1 MTRLSLLCQPLD
13 NLLGG
18 GLENKSIT
26 EFYGEAGTGKTNI
39 CLQAARECAKAGK
52 KVGYIDS
59 EGVSIE
65 RLQQLCSDN
74 DYNEKEILDNI
85 LIFSPTT
92 QEDQEKMIK
101 NALKIQDLKLIIVDT
116 LNIFYR
122 LNLEEDKEKAM
133 RLFSKQVATLQK
145 AAREKNLYAIITEQ
159 VYTDKNGEIKP
170 FTNRDVEHIVK
181 TIIKLEKIGLGKRQA
196 TIIKHRSQPEGNTA
210 TFSITNCGIR

>member
-1 MTRLSLLCQPLD
+1 M
-13 NLLGG
+13 
-18 GLENKSIT
+18 T

-39 CLQAARECAKAGK
+39 CLQAARECAKQGK

-65 RLQQLCSDN
+65 RLQQLCST
-74 DYNEKEILDNI
+74 KEYDEEEVLNNI

-92 QEDQEKMIK
+92 LEDQEKMIK
-101 NALKIQDLKLIIVDT
+101 NALKVQDLQLIIVDT

-122 LNLEEDKEKAM
+122 LNLEEDKDKTM

-159 VYTDKNGEIKP
+159 VYTDKTGEIKP

-181 TIIKLEKIGLGKRQA
+181 TIVKLEKIGQGRRQA
-196 TIIKHRSQPEGNTA
+196 TIMKHRSQPEAKT
-210 TFSITNCGIR
+210 TQFSITNCGIQ